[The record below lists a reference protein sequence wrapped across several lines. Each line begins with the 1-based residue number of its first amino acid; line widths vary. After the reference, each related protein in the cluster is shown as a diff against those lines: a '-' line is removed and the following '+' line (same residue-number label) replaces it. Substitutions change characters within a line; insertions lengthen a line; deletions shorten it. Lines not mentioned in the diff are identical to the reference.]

1 MLSSMTGYSNGTVVL
16 HTKNGEFAVELE
28 LKTINSRYFEALCKL
43 PASFSFLELKIVNLL
58 QERLIRGRT
67 YVTVRFTEGN
77 EAFDAVVPSLKVVQ
91 GYVDAAKTI
100 KSKFSLNGELTLPDL
115 MRLPNVFVQQKSE
128 LNEQEQKE
136 FFEGLLRLVEKLLK
150 TRAEEGAR
158 LQADLEGRFDLCAK
172 KISEIEKFFNVA
184 ITEHKKLVDEQ
195 LKLSQSG
202 DEFAKKQ
209 AEDLLLSLNKMDIH
223 EEITRFVSHLK
234 SIKTVLSDKS
244 MLEKG
249 KRFDFILQELLR
261 EINTLMAKCTTF
273 DVSSISVD
281 IKVELEKAREQVQN
295 IV

>member
-1 MLSSMTGYSNGTVVL
+1 MLLSMTGYSNGTVVL
-16 HTKNGEFAVELE
+16 HTQNGEFAVEFE

-58 QERLIRGRT
+58 QEKLIRGRT
-67 YVTVRFTEGN
+67 YLTVRFTEGN
-77 EAFDAVVPSLKVVQ
+77 EAFDAVVPSLKIIQ

-100 KSKFSLNGELTLPDL
+100 KSKFNLNGDLTLPEL

-128 LNEQEQKE
+128 LSEQEQKE
-136 FFEGLLRLVEKLLK
+136 FFDGLVHLIEKLLK

-158 LQADLEGRFDLCAK
+158 LQLDLEGRFDLCAK
-172 KISEIEKFFNVA
+172 KIAEIEKFFQIA

-195 LKLSQSG
+195 LKLSQGG

-209 AEDLLLSLNKMDIH
+209 AEDLLLSLNKMDIQ

-234 SIKTVLSDKS
+234 SVKTVFSDNT
-244 MLEKG
+244 MNEKG
-249 KRFDFILQELLR
+249 KRLDFILQELLR

-281 IKVELEKAREQVQN
+281 IKVELEKVREQVQN

>member
-1 MLSSMTGYSNGTVVL
+1 MLQSMTGYSNGTVIL
-16 HTKNGEFAVELE
+16 HTRDGEFAVELE
-28 LKTINSRYFEALCKL
+28 LKTINSRYFEALCRL
-43 PASFSFLELKIVNLL
+43 PASFSFLELKIANLL
-58 QERLIRGRT
+58 QEKLIRGRA

-91 GYVDAAKTI
+91 GYIEASKTI
-100 KSKFSLNGELTLPDL
+100 KSKFGLSGDLTLPEL

-128 LNEQEQKE
+128 LGDQEQKE
-136 FFEGLLRLVEKLLK
+136 FFDGLSHLIEKLIK
-150 TRAEEGAR
+150 TRMEEGSR
-158 LQADLEGRFDLCAK
+158 LQDDLEGRFDLCSK
-172 KISEIEKFFNVA
+172 KIAEIEKIFE
-184 ITEHKKLVDEQ
+184 TEIEQHKKLVDE
-195 LKLSQSG
+195 KLALCQGG

-209 AEDLLLSLNKMDIH
+209 AEELLLSLNKMDIH

-234 SIKTVLSDKS
+234 SVQSVLSDKS
-244 MLEKG
+244 MIERG
-249 KRFDFILQELLR
+249 KRLDFILQELLR